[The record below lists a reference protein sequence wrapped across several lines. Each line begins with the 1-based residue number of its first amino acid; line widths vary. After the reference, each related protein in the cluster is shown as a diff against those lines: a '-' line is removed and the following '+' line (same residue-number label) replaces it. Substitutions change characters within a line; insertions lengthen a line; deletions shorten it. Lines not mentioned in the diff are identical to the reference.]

1 MGSEQEDRYLQKR
14 DKGGYRYVR
23 RVPKNVR
30 QVFGAVWVRKSLNT
44 HDAAVARARRDILEK
59 AHDEYWSALIAGPN
73 DAARR
78 LYEAAA
84 VRAMSLNLAFLPAAE
99 IAQSSVDLLLSRARL
114 IDETSSSGL
123 DVDAVL
129 GLVGEPKTSLDGA
142 FNTYEAVIKAAE
154 LQTKS
159 AGQRASWRKVKL
171 RAINNFKRIVGDAP
185 LQDITRD
192 NALKF
197 YQFWLDRVLDGS
209 HSHDSAKRDVGNMRI
224 LYREYFRHVGQSDRP
239 NPFRD
244 LAFKGGQSE
253 KPPPFAPAWI
263 RDRIL
268 KPGALDGL
276 NESARGVIYALI
288 ETGCRPSEICNLLP
302 ECIVLDADVPHIAI
316 KARVGREVKS
326 DPSNR
331 DIPLVGVS
339 LAAFRRWP
347 NGFSD
352 RYGDKENNFSATAMK
367 FFRANGLFPTPRHVI
382 YSFRHAFETRAMEA
396 GIDSE
401 LRMRLMGHSIG
412 RPDYG
417 DGGSL
422 AFRRKELLKVAIEPR
437 GDLVL

>member
-1 MGSEQEDRYLQKR
+1 M
-14 DKGGYRYVR
+14 
-23 RVPKNVR
+23 PKNVR
-30 QVFGAVWVRKSLNT
+30 ETFGAVWVKKSLNT

-73 DAARR
+73 DAARK

-84 VRAMSLNLAFLPAAE
+84 VRAMSLNLAYLPADE
-99 IAQSSVDLLLSRARL
+99 IARSSVDLIMARAAL
-114 IDETSSSGL
+114 IDESTSSGL

-129 GLVGEPKTSLDGA
+129 GLVPEPKTPLDDA
-142 FNTYEAVIKAAE
+142 FDTYEKVIKAAE

-159 AGQRASWRKVKL
+159 NGQKASWRKVKL
-171 RAINNFKRIVGDAP
+171 RAINNFKRVVGDVP
-185 LQDITRD
+185 LQDITRE

-197 YQFWLDRVLDGS
+197 YQFWLNRVLDGS
-209 HSHDSAKRDVGNMRI
+209 RSQNSAKRDMGNMRT
-224 LYREYFRHVGQSDRP
+224 LYREYFRHVGQADRP

-244 LAFKGGQSE
+244 LSYKGGQSE
-253 KPPPFAPAWI
+253 KPPPFESSWI
-263 RDRIL
+263 RDEIL

-276 NESARGVIYALI
+276 NEAARGIIFALI
-288 ETGCRPSEICNLLP
+288 ETGCRPSEICNLPP
-302 ECIVLDADVPHIAI
+302 ECIVLDADVPHIVI
-316 KARVGREVKS
+316 TQRMGREVKS

-347 NGFSD
+347 DGFSH
-352 RYGDKENNFSATAMK
+352 RYGDKENGFSATAMK
-367 FFRANGLFPTPRHVI
+367 FFRANGLFPTDKHVI

-422 AFRRKELLKVAIEPR
+422 KFRQGEIRKLALEYPDGLLT
-437 GDLVL
+437 